1 MIMLNDIWPV
11 ANPREYKIHF
21 AKNNG
26 SSEPLDVLVGDADA
40 WKRWQEYRP
49 RRNLFNREFIFS
61 LARVYYETDSWMF
74 GGVFRVSETFPD
86 RYEVNL
92 TDQGKPFIGRLKL
105 RSPYRSRQPRVN
117 MEGKYDQFEVLEI
130 LPQPYSGR
138 LFPGFELI
146 DLSFPELEV
155 LVRNDRLD
163 WRAPLESVKGVYLIA
178 VRSRTAVRRY
188 VGAAYG
194 EQGIWSRW
202 VQYAETGHGGT
213 AELRQLMADRGLDY
227 CRQHFRFALLEHMPR
242 NTSDESV
249 QDREIHW
256 KKILGTR
263 GRGGLNRN

>member
-1 MIMLNDIWPV
+1 MNTKSTSPRTTV
-11 ANPREYKIHF
+11 AL
-21 AKNNG
+21 
-26 SSEPLDVLVGDADA
+26 PLDVLAVDPDA
-40 WKRWQEYRP
+40 WKRWQEHRP
-49 RRNLFNREFIFS
+49 KRNQFNREFIFS

-74 GGVFRVSETFPD
+74 GGIFRVCERLPD

-92 TDQGKPFIGRLKL
+92 TDQGKSFIGRLKL
-105 RSPYRSRQPRVN
+105 GSPYRSRQPRVN

-130 LPQPYSGR
+130 LPKPYSGR
-138 LFPGFELI
+138 PFPGFERI
-146 DLSFPELEV
+146 DLSFSELV
-155 LVRNDRLD
+155 GLVDNDRLD
-163 WRAPLESVKGVYLIA
+163 WRASLESVKGVYLIS
-178 VRSRTAVRRY
+178 VRTRTAVRRY

-213 AELRQLMADRGLDY
+213 AELSQLMEDRGLDY

-256 KKILGTR
+256 KRILGTR
-263 GRGGLNRN
+263 DRGGLNRN